1 MIDDSKEYIIAS
13 AVWYQDGKHY
23 PFQSVYGISSGFV
36 VCGFRHPLCLNLPL
50 EKNFNDERIC
60 PSEQGFITS
69 QGRFVGRKEAYLIAE
84 ECGQIPTTENKRS
97 LFSEDVFPKQKNYAK
112 I

>member
-13 AVWYQDGKHY
+13 AIWYQNGKRY
-23 PFQSVYGISSGFV
+23 PFQSAYGVSSGFV
-36 VCGFRHPLCLNLPL
+36 VCGFRHPMCLNLPL

-69 QGRFVGRKEAYLIAE
+69 HGRFVGRKEAYIIAK
-84 ECGQIPTTENKRS
+84 ECGQITFTETNRS
-97 LFSEDVFPKQKNYAK
+97 LFSEDVFPKQDFFAA

>member
-36 VCGFRHPLCLNLPL
+36 VCGFRHPMCLNLPL

-69 QGRFVGRKEAYLIAE
+69 QGRFVTRKEAFDIAKQ
-84 ECGQIPTTENKRS
+84 CGQIDLEGNRS
-97 LFSEDVFPKQKNYAK
+97 LFSEDVFPKQKFYGYA
-112 I
+112 